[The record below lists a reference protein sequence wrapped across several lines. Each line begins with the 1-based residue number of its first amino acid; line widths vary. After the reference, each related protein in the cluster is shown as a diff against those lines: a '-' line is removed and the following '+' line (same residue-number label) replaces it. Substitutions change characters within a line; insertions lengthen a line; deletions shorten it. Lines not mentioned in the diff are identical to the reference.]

1 MIMNKFQK
9 KISKLCKNSL
19 NVVVVGQGFG
29 QLNDIVEIF
38 NTVFVLGGARP
49 ETKSRNL
56 VYRENLEYISDIEDV
71 GLIFVD
77 RNQIEQLKSIL
88 PLWNKTKAIVAI
100 EGHDP
105 IEREFSKSLYD
116 SNYNCTELYKT
127 FHTWELKK

>member
-9 KISKLCKNSL
+9 RISKLCKNSS
-19 NVVVVGQGFG
+19 NAVVIGQGFG

-38 NTVFVLGGARP
+38 NTVFVLGGDRP

-56 VYRENLEYISDIEDV
+56 VYRETLEHVTDIADV

-77 RNQIEQLKSIL
+77 RDQIEKLKSIS
-88 PLWNKTKAIVAI
+88 PIWNKTKAKVAI

-105 IEREFSKSLYD
+105 IEREFSKPLYD

>member
-9 KISKLCKNSL
+9 RISKLSKNSP
-19 NVVVVGQGFG
+19 NAVVIGLGFS
-29 QLNDIVEIF
+29 QLSDIVELF
-38 NTVFVLGGARP
+38 NTVFVLGGDRP
-49 ETKSRNL
+49 ETKSKNL
-56 VYRENLEYISDIEDV
+56 VYRETLDHVSDISEV

-77 RNQIEQLKSIL
+77 RNQIEKLKSVSPI
-88 PLWNKTKAIVAI
+88 WNKTKATVII

-127 FHTWELKK
+127 FHVWELKK